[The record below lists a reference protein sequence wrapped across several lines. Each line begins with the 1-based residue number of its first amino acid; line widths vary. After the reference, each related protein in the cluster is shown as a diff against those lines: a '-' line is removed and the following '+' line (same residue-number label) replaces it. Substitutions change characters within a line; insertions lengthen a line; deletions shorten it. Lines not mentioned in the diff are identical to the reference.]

1 MTKYLVTGGAGFI
14 GANIV
19 RQLIDNGE
27 KVKVLDNFN
36 TGKRENINELM
47 NEIEFMEGDVTNNQT
62 VIEAVKDVDV
72 IFHQGAIPSVPKSII
87 DPMKTNYANINGT
100 LRLLQAAAQANVKRF
115 IYAASS
121 SAYGFNETLPKQED
135 MPGRPMSPY
144 AVSKYA
150 GELYC
155 KVFHHLYGLET
166 ISLRYFNVFGPHQD
180 PNSRYAAV
188 IPAFIKSILNNE
200 SPVIYGDGTQSRDF
214 TYIDNV
220 VAANLLAANAP
231 KLQGEVINIGNG
243 SQIAL
248 NELVMYINN
257 ILGKDIPVAYTAERQ
272 GDVKHSLADI
282 SLAEKLIGYR
292 PSTSFHEGLKH
303 TIHWLKNGKI

>member
-180 PNSRYAAV
+180 PNSKYAAV

>member
-257 ILGKDIPVAYTAERQ
+257 ILGKNIPVAYTAERQ

-303 TIHWLKNGKI
+303 TIHWLKNGQI